1 MIESSKQEI
10 HFNVKYGIRGTFY
23 YPKSSKKYTVFE
35 PWNSM
40 KNEIQGKK
48 LGMST
53 MKRQLFKTCY
63 LFTHGKKPKKC
74 T

>member
-1 MIESSKQEI
+1 MIYLSECMIYICEQR
-10 HFNVKYGIRGTFY
+10 HLWVKYGIKGTFY

-53 MKRQLFKTCY
+53 MKRQLFTTC
-63 LFTHGKKPKKC
+63 
-74 T
+74 

>member
-1 MIESSKQEI
+1 MEAPSTLRHQNVTWLHLE
-10 HFNVKYGIRGTFY
+10 NTLVKYGIKGTFY

-53 MKRQLFKTCY
+53 MKRQLFTTC
-63 LFTHGKKPKKC
+63 
-74 T
+74 

>member
-1 MIESSKQEI
+1 MYTSADNNKM
-10 HFNVKYGIRGTFY
+10 VKYGIKGTFY
-23 YPKSSKKYTVFE
+23 YHKSSKKYTVFE

-53 MKRQLFKTCY
+53 MKRQLFMTCY

>member
-1 MIESSKQEI
+1 MII
-10 HFNVKYGIRGTFY
+10 KYGIKGTFY

-53 MKRQLFKTCY
+53 MKRQLFTTC
-63 LFTHGKKPKKC
+63 
-74 T
+74 

>member
-1 MIESSKQEI
+1 M
-10 HFNVKYGIRGTFY
+10 VRYGIKGGKEQIKTEYVGIKGTFY

-53 MKRQLFKTCY
+53 MKRQLFTTC
-63 LFTHGKKPKKC
+63 
-74 T
+74 